1 MAAPDTAPTTDTPPA
16 DIPTPETPKTGAA
29 TTEAEPATAPRL
41 DAALARLPDPAKG
54 DALAAMQPS
63 PETLALLARRRSTK
77 VKDGMTGPA
86 PEGAA
91 LAGLLRLAARV
102 PDHRQVVPFRF
113 VTIAGPA
120 RGRLGRVA
128 ADALAADGET
138 SEAKLA
144 LERGR
149 FERAPLVV
157 AVVARTEPAHKTPEW
172 EQVLSVGA
180 VCQTLM
186 IAAHAAGYAAQWLT
200 EWVAYDDRV
209 RAALG
214 LAPGERVAGFV
225 YLGQAAGGPVE
236 RARPD
241 MAALVSACPV

>member
-1 MAAPDTAPTTDTPPA
+1 
-16 DIPTPETPKTGAA
+16 
-29 TTEAEPATAPRL
+29 
-41 DAALARLPDPAKG
+41 
-54 DALAAMQPS
+54 
-63 PETLALLARRRSTK
+63 
-77 VKDGMTGPA
+77 MTGPA

-113 VTIAGPA
+113 VTIDGPA

-157 AVVARTEPAHKTPEW
+157 AVVACPDVNHKTPEW
-172 EQVLSVGA
+172 EQMLSVGA

-186 IAAHAAGYAAQWLT
+186 IAAHAAGYGAQWLT

-214 LAPGERVAGFV
+214 LAPGERVAGFI
-225 YLGQAAGGPVE
+225 YLGQAVGEPAE

-241 MAALVSACPV
+241 MAALVTACPV